1 MKNRVNNLIG
11 YPIVAIL
18 AALITYF
25 YTKNDPVTQ
34 PDPDPTQPEE
44 IISFK
49 DAVQLYRSYSKNRAC
64 IITAFEGRDSLIT
77 KLCPTDRKADPRFV
91 PSRSFHLSDTFLE
104 QYTAYVRSITP
115 DSIKISGYRLYLGN
129 YPDAEKFVDGKP
141 IPDPRRNTFFIA
153 PTTLFGNKE
162 LHRGYT
168 FLDRDGDGEAEII
181 FLEDILEESGEGGLG
196 ALDKQIHPNINTAS
210 FFSFSSALQG
220 GENSTLANE
229 IGGHPPQ

>member
-34 PDPDPTQPEE
+34 PDPDPTTPEE

-64 IITAFEGRDSLIT
+64 IIKAFEGRDSLIT
-77 KLCPTDRKADPRFV
+77 KLCPTDRKANPEFM
-91 PSRSFHLSDTFLE
+91 PSRSFLLKDTFLE
-104 QYTAYVRSITP
+104 EYIAYVKSITP
-115 DSIKISGYRLYLGN
+115 DSVKITGYRLYLGN
-129 YPDAEKFVDGKP
+129 YPDADKFVDGKP

-153 PTTLFGNKE
+153 PTTRSERDGIHK
-162 LHRGYT
+162 GYT
-168 FLDRDGDGEAEII
+168 FLDRNNDGKPELI
-181 FLEDILEESGEGGLG
+181 FLEDIIDELRPDGLG
-196 ALDKQIHPNINTAS
+196 NLNQVQQSKINTAS

-229 IGGHPPQ
+229 IGGSPPY